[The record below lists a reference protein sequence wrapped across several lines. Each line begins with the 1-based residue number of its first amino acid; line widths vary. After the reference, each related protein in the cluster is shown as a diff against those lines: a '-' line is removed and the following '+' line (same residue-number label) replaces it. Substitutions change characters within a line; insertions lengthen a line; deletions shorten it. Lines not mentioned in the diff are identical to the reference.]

1 MQNDK
6 LLREQIAY
14 ALSGEGAHAGFDDSV
29 NRLDPALRGRRPE
42 GAAHSPW
49 ELLEH
54 IRLAQSDILRFTR
67 NYPDYAPLDFPDG
80 YWPRTQAPPDDE
92 AWERSVV
99 TFRTDL
105 SEFAKLVTDES
116 KDLLAPLPQS
126 KSGASI
132 MAQALLVADHNS
144 YHLGQLVML
153 RRLLGAW
160 E

>member
-6 LLREQIAY
+6 LLREQIVY
-14 ALSGEGAHAGFDDSV
+14 ALNGEGAHAGFNDAVS
-29 NRLDPALRGRRPE
+29 RLDAPLRGKRPE

-49 ELLEH
+49 QLLEH
-54 IRLAQSDILRFTR
+54 MRLAQADILRFTR
-67 NYPDYAPLDFPDG
+67 NDPDYAALDFPDG
-80 YWPRTQAPPDDE
+80 YWPRTPAPPDDA
-92 AWERSVV
+92 AWERSVAA
-99 TFRTDL
+99 FRKDVD
-105 SEFAKLVTDES
+105 EFVQLVTDES

>member
-1 MQNDK
+1 MQS
-6 LLREQIAY
+6 LREHIVY
-14 ALSGEGAHAGFDDSV
+14 ALEGEGAHAGFYDAT
-29 NRLDPALRGRRPE
+29 NRLDPALQGKRPE

-54 IRLAQSDILRFTR
+54 MRLAQSDILRFTR
-67 NYPDYAPLDFPDG
+67 NDPDYAPLDFPDG
-80 YWPRTQAPPDDE
+80 YWPRTQAPPDGE

-99 TFRTDL
+99 AFRTDL

>member
-6 LLREQIAY
+6 PLREQLVY
-14 ALSGEGAHAGFDDSV
+14 ALEGEGAHAGFSDAT
-29 NRLDPALRGRRPE
+29 NGLDRALQGRRPE

-54 IRLAQSDILRFTR
+54 MRLAQSDILKFTR
-67 NYPDYAPLDFPDG
+67 NDPDYAPLEFPHG
-80 YWPRTQAPPDDE
+80 YWPRMPEPPE
-92 AWERSVV
+92 GQAWEQSIQA
-99 TFRTDL
+99 FRKDL
-105 SEFAKLVTDES
+105 SEFAKLVNES

-144 YHLGQLVML
+144 YHLGQLVMV

>member
-6 LLREQIAY
+6 SLREQIAY

-29 NRLDPALRGRRPE
+29 NRLAPPLQGKRPE

-54 IRLAQSDILRFTR
+54 MRIAQADILAFTR
-67 NYPDYAPLDFPDG
+67 NDPDYAPLDFPSG
-80 YWPRTQAPPDDE
+80 YWPGTQAPPDEE
-92 AWERSVV
+92 AWERSCQA
-99 TFRTDL
+99 FHKDL
-105 SEFAKLVTDES
+105 DDFIELVKDET

-144 YHLGQLVML
+144 YHLGQLVMV